1 MSRFAFRPLLAFCA
15 LVAVL
20 ALAVS
25 DADARAG
32 RGGSFG
38 SRGSQTFSAPPS
50 TATSPG
56 ARPIERS
63 MTQPGQSGST
73 FGQRAPTP
81 SPAGGFFNRPG
92 FLGGMFAGFL
102 GAGLL
107 GMLFGN
113 GFMGGLGGGFASML
127 GLMLQIG
134 IVAIIGYL
142 LWTWWQRRNQP
153 ALASGPALRDYAIRE
168 PTRSPMSSASAAAAG
183 SGGGSPHGA
192 ACLRHATRSGS
203 RRTTSKPRKDPRRSP
218 DCLWRRRPDLRSRVT
233 PEMLSVFYEDL
244 ATNASTGVVNQISD
258 VKLLQGDLAEAWREG
273 DTDYATVAMR
283 YSLIDQMVERDS
295 GRVVEGGRRSHGG
308 VDLPGARAAANGW
321 CRRSSDVMAGSA
333 RPSLEM
339 VEDVA
344 PGISS
349 YAGGWNAPHCCE
361 LKTAWCAAA
370 TLTHR
375 YFGFPYPPAVGVWMM
390 TASPASITV
399 ASAPFSFSMR
409 PSFLRTAFSPT

>member
-25 DADARAG
+25 GADARAG

-50 TATSPG
+50 TATSPS

-73 FGQRAPTP
+73 FGQRAP

-113 GFMGGLGGGFASML
+113 GFMGGLGGAASML
-127 GLMLQIG
+127 GLLLQIG

-153 ALASGPALRDYAIRE
+153 ALASGPALRDANA
-168 PTRSPMSSASAAAAG
+168 TSSRSPMSFGNTG
-183 SGGGSPHGA
+183 SGNSGFGGAGFGGSGVPATA
-192 ACLRHATRSGS
+192 ARASGTDEVGLTPDDFNTFEKILTDVQTAYSAEDLGRLRRE
-203 RRTTSKPRKDPRRSP
+203 
-218 DCLWRRRPDLRSRVT
+218 VT
-233 PEMLSVFYEDL
+233 PEMLSYFSEDL
-244 ATNASTGVVNQISD
+244 ATNASKGVVNRVSD

-283 YSLIDQMVERDS
+283 YSLKDEMVDRES
-295 GRVVEGGRRSHGG
+295 GRLVENGEDEATEIWTFMRASGGHWL
-308 VDLPGARAAANGW
+308 V
-321 CRRSSDVMAGSA
+321 SA
-333 RPSLEM
+333 
-339 VEDVA
+339 
-344 PGISS
+344 IQQ
-349 YAGGWNAPHCCE
+349 
-361 LKTAWCAAA
+361 T
-370 TLTHR
+370 
-375 YFGFPYPPAVGVWMM
+375 
-390 TASPASITV
+390 
-399 ASAPFSFSMR
+399 
-409 PSFLRTAFSPT
+409 